1 MRQLFNHP
9 YIDAYKTSIEVSLVT
24 AVIGGV
30 AGLFIAYAA
39 IREGTPRWVRSA
51 LTTFS
56 GVAANFGGIPL
67 AFAFISTLG
76 PLGIITVFARNHGW
90 DPTQHGLSLF
100 SKTGVELAY
109 LYFQLPLMIL
119 VIAPA
124 IDGLR
129 KEWREASSN
138 LGGSQLQFWR
148 YVGIPVLMPS
158 LLGAIILLF
167 GNAFAAYATAYSLTS
182 GHGQPRPD
190 SDRRVLQRQRAQQ
203 PAPRTSDG
211 VRDVRRAGADDGHLH
226 PAAAARGEVGEV
238 KLRRRM
244 APSAYFWLL
253 LGSLYFFVP
262 LIATMLFSLKS
273 NQTGKCCTAANYSWV
288 IHNGDFWHA
297 LKVSAILAVETI
309 VISLILFVPT
319 IYWVHLKVPKLR
331 PVIAFLA
338 LIPFVVPPI
347 VMVVGLL
354 RVFKGTPDW
363 FYAKPWG
370 FLAAA
375 YVILA
380 FPYMFFSLDAG
391 FRAIDVHTLT
401 EASQNLGARWTTTL
415 LRVIL
420 PNIRAAALAGS
431 FLTLAI
437 VMGEFTIANLSAFHT
452 FPIFIQNVQE
462 TQGFPAASLTLL
474 SFAITWAAMLSL
486 LLVGRKRGVRGAV
499 IAGAR

>member
-1 MRQLFNHP
+1 MKQ
-9 YIDAYKTSIEVSLVT
+9 
-24 AVIGGV
+24 
-30 AGLFIAYAA
+30 
-39 IREGTPRWVRSA
+39 
-51 LTTFS
+51 
-56 GVAANFGGIPL
+56 
-67 AFAFISTLG
+67 
-76 PLGIITVFARNHGW
+76 
-90 DPTQHGLSLF
+90 
-100 SKTGVELAY
+100 
-109 LYFQLPLMIL
+109 
-119 VIAPA
+119 
-124 IDGLR
+124 
-129 KEWREASSN
+129 
-138 LGGSQLQFWR
+138 
-148 YVGIPVLMPS
+148 
-158 LLGAIILLF
+158 
-167 GNAFAAYATAYSLTS
+167 
-182 GHGQPRPD
+182 
-190 SDRRVLQRQRAQQ
+190 RRF
-203 PAPRTSDG
+203 
-211 VRDVRRAGADDGHLH
+211 
-226 PAAAARGEVGEV
+226 
-238 KLRRRM
+238 M
-244 APSAYFWLL
+244 APSAFLWLL

-262 LIATMLFSLKS
+262 LIATTLFSLKS

-297 LKVSAILAVETI
+297 LKISALLAIETI
-309 VISLILFVPT
+309 IISLLLFVPT

-354 RVFKGTPDW
+354 RVFKGTPSW
-363 FYAKPWG
+363 FYAQPWG
-370 FLAAA
+370 FLATA

-401 EASQNLGARWTTTL
+401 EASQNLGARTSTTL

-452 FPIFIQNVQE
+452 FPIFIQYVNE

-474 SFAITWAAMLSL
+474 SFAITWAAMGSL